1 MKNAP
6 TSTPPRDVRDVYG
19 RRYRIGEDAEDLT
32 GHSRRWQ
39 LWAAWACMVAISPL
53 QYSFG
58 SSALGLQESRG
69 WSFVQTMW
77 LLAVFVAC
85 QALVAVPA
93 AWLQRVRRASPTQL
107 VVLGGVLAA
116 AGLATLAHSG
126 SYAAVLLGYALIG
139 GTGAGLVY
147 AACITTAARWFPDR
161 RVATIGFVTGGFACG
176 AVPSIALLTI
186 FDSAAGQRVV
196 FDLTAAVALLI
207 VMTAGGVLKDPPRH
221 WWPAEI
227 DAQVWAVDRKLNRSI
242 PNNIPAARHYR
253 PAEAMRTGALPL
265 MWLTLALS
273 TALSLFGIA
282 FVVSYA
288 IEARLGLAV
297 AGLAA
302 GLLAAVN
309 GLGRSFA
316 GNLSDRF
323 GRRRVLAAVLMIE
336 GFTHVGLVLAGE
348 SGAGWAFVLCAMF
361 AGLGGGAFYAIMA
374 NLVLE
379 FFGENSLVQNQAILY
394 SAKAVGGLVGIGV
407 TASVVQAY
415 GYRPV
420 FLAAGLLG
428 LLTALTVRFLKQPGR
443 PVLPVRPQ
451 LGTPVAGT
459 VSLLA
464 QPHPGQARP
473 GE

>member
-1 MKNAP
+1 MKDAP
-6 TSTPPRDVRDVYG
+6 TSTPARDVRDVYG
-19 RRYRIGEDAEDLT
+19 RQYRVGEDARELT

-58 SSALGLQESRG
+58 SAALGLESSRG
-69 WSFVQTMW
+69 WGSAQTMW

-93 AWLQRVRRASPTQL
+93 AWLQRVRRVSPTQL
-107 VVLGGVLAA
+107 VVLGGMLAS

-126 SYAAVLLGYALIG
+126 SYVAVVLGYALIG

-147 AACITTAARWFPDR
+147 AACITIAARWFPDR
-161 RVATIGFVTGGFACG
+161 RTATIGFVTGGFACG

-186 FDSAAGQRVV
+186 FDSPGGQRLV
-196 FDLTAAVALLI
+196 FDLTAVVALLI

-221 WWPAEI
+221 WWPAEL

-242 PNNIPAARHYR
+242 PNNAPAVRHYR
-253 PAEAMRTGALPL
+253 PVEAMRTGALPL

-288 IEARLGLAV
+288 IEARLGIAV
-297 AGLAA
+297 AGFAA

-316 GNLSDRF
+316 GHLSDRF

-379 FFGENSLVQNQAILY
+379 FFGENSLLQNQSILY

-407 TASVVQAY
+407 TASVVEAI

-420 FLAAGLLG
+420 FLGAGLLG

-443 PVLPVRPQ
+443 PALPVRPQ
-451 LGTPVAGT
+451 LGTPVAGS
-459 VSLLA
+459 V
-464 QPHPGQARP
+464 RP
-473 GE
+473 SE

>member
-1 MKNAP
+1 MIETA

-19 RRYRIGEDAEDLT
+19 RRYRIGEDAGELT

-39 LWAAWACMVAISPL
+39 LWAAWACMVAIGPL

-58 SSALGLQESRG
+58 SAALGLQASRG
-69 WSFVQTMW
+69 WSAAATMW
-77 LLAVFVAC
+77 LLALFVAC

-93 AWLQRVRRASPTQL
+93 ARAQRMRRASPTQL

-116 AGLATLAHSG
+116 AGLVTLAHSG
-126 SYAAVLLGYALIG
+126 TYVAVVAGYSVLGGI
-139 GTGAGLVY
+139 GAGLVY
-147 AACITTAARWFPDR
+147 AACITTSARWFPDR

-186 FDSAAGQRVV
+186 FDSPAGQRLV
-196 FDLTAAVALLI
+196 FDLTAVAALLI

-242 PNNIPAARHYR
+242 PHNIPAARHYR
-253 PAEAMRTGALPL
+253 PGEAMRTGALPL
-265 MWLTLALS
+265 MWLTLAFS

-288 IEARLGLAV
+288 VDSHLGTAV
-297 AGLAA
+297 AGFAA
-302 GLLAAVN
+302 GLLAVVN
-309 GLGRSFA
+309 GLGRSIA
-316 GNLSDRF
+316 GHLSERF

-336 GFTHVGLVLAGE
+336 GIAHVGLVAAGE
-348 SGAGWAFVLCAMF
+348 SGVRAAFVVCAMF

-379 FFGENSLVQNQAILY
+379 FFGENSLLQNQAILY
-394 SAKAVGGLVGIGV
+394 SAKAVGGLLGVGV
-407 TASVVQAY
+407 TASVVATV
-415 GYRPV
+415 GYRPL
-420 FLAAGLLG
+420 FLGAGLIG
-428 LLTALTVRFLKQPGR
+428 LMAALSVRFLKQPGR
-443 PVLPVRPQ
+443 PALPVRPQ
-451 LGTPVAGT
+451 LGTPVAG
-459 VSLLA
+459 
-464 QPHPGQARP
+464 
-473 GE
+473 E

>member
-1 MKNAP
+1 MKEAT

-19 RRYRIGEDAEDLT
+19 RRYRIGEDARELT
-32 GHSRRWQ
+32 GHSRQWQ
-39 LWAAWACMVAISPL
+39 LWATWACMVAISPL

-58 SSALGLQESRG
+58 SAALGLESSRG
-69 WSFVQTMW
+69 WGTVQAMW
-77 LLAVFVAC
+77 LLALFVAC
-85 QALVAVPA
+85 QALVAIPA
-93 AWLQRVRRASPTQL
+93 AWTQRVRRTSPTQL
-107 VVLGGVLAA
+107 VVLGGVFAA
-116 AGLATLAHSG
+116 IGLATLAHSG
-126 SYAAVLLGYALIG
+126 NYAAVVLGYAVVG

-161 RVATIGFVTGGFACG
+161 RVATIGFVTGGFAVG

-186 FDSAAGQRVV
+186 FDSAGGHRLV
-196 FDLTAAVALLI
+196 FDLMACVALLI
-207 VMTAGGVLKDPPRH
+207 VLTAGGVLKDPPRH

-242 PNNIPAARHYR
+242 PNNLPAVRHYR

-288 IEARLGLAV
+288 IEAGLGLAV
-297 AGLAA
+297 AGFAA

-316 GNLSDRF
+316 GDLSERF

-361 AGLGGGAFYAIMA
+361 AGLSGGAFYAIMA

-379 FFGENSLVQNQAILY
+379 FFGENSLLQNQAILY
-394 SAKAVGGLVGIGV
+394 SAKAVGGLVGVGV
-407 TASVVQAY
+407 TASLVATI

-420 FLAAGLLG
+420 FLGAGLLG
-428 LLTALTVRFLKQPGR
+428 LLTALTVRLLKQPGR
-443 PVLPVRPQ
+443 PALPVRPQ
-451 LGTPVAGT
+451 LGTLVAG
-459 VSLLA
+459 
-464 QPHPGQARP
+464 P

>member
-1 MKNAP
+1 MNDA
-6 TSTPPRDVRDVYG
+6 TTGTPPREVRDVYG
-19 RRYRIGEDAEDLT
+19 RQYRVGEDARELT

-58 SSALGLQESRG
+58 SAALGLQSSRG
-69 WSFVQTMW
+69 WGAVETMW
-77 LLAVFVAC
+77 LLALFVAC
-85 QALVAVPA
+85 QALVAIPA
-93 AWLQRVRRASPTQL
+93 AWAQRVRRATPTQL
-107 VVLGGVLAA
+107 VVLGGVFAA
-116 AGLATLAHSG
+116 AGLATLAHSTG
-126 SYAAVLLGYALIG
+126 YVAVVVGYALIG

-147 AACITTAARWFPDR
+147 AACITTAGRWFPDKR
-161 RVATIGFVTGGFACG
+161 TATIGFVTGGFAVG

-186 FDSAAGQRVV
+186 FDSPAGQRTV
-196 FDLTAAVALLI
+196 FDLTAVLALLV
-207 VMTAGGVLKDPPRH
+207 VMTAGGVLRDPPRH
-221 WWPAEI
+221 WWPSHL
-227 DAQVWAVDRKLNRSI
+227 DAQAWAVDRKLNRSI
-242 PNNIPAARHYR
+242 PHNLPAARYYK

-288 IEARLGLAV
+288 IEAELGVAV
-297 AGLAA
+297 AGFAA
-302 GLLAAVN
+302 GMLAAVN

-316 GNLSDRF
+316 GNLSDNF

-379 FFGENSLVQNQAILY
+379 FFGENSLLQNQAILY
-394 SAKAVGGLVGIGV
+394 SAKAAGGLVGVGV
-407 TASVVQAY
+407 AASLVATV

-420 FLAAGLLG
+420 FLGAGLLG
-428 LLTALTVRFLKQPGR
+428 LLTAVSVRFIKQPGR
-443 PVLPVRPQ
+443 PALPVRPQ
-451 LGTPVAGT
+451 LGTPVSGA
-459 VSLLA
+459 V
-464 QPHPGQARP
+464 RP